1 MINRDFTKSNKHYI
15 NQNKIVLIILSAILV
30 LGLVM
35 LCVLGFK
42 GGTEVSGYNTF
53 SVRLGTTYQADK
65 LDDYTDIIESN
76 LNEQKANLISVQV
89 TGEGSYTTLV
99 VKFEGDVKDEFA
111 LTTWL
116 SNDLV
121 VSVSNISEV
130 SHVSASL
137 TGKDYIYTVAAGL
150 IIVALATIFVA
161 FRYNLACAITALGTS
176 ILGVALLLAFTVIFR
191 LTINSSFL
199 AINMI
204 TLLLILGE
212 NIMVFDSLEKERAK
226 LKDKNDRSTQLTN
239 TLNANAFRQKF
250 MYCSIFAIAL
260 IFVILMPAT
269 IKQAS
274 ILVLFATIVSM
285 FITVYAIPFVWCLTI
300 PQVNDKIRVKKEK
313 TIKAQQTVEVVEGE
327 LEQNYTENQVIEVK
341 EDGGEDSLSSDDNIT
356 IE

>member
-1 MINRDFTKSNKHYI
+1 MHRDFTKSNKHYI

-30 LGLVM
+30 LGIVM

-260 IFVILMPAT
+260 ST
-269 IKQAS
+269 YC
-274 ILVLFATIVSM
+274 LVA
-285 FITVYAIPFVWCLTI
+285 
-300 PQVNDKIRVKKEK
+300 
-313 TIKAQQTVEVVEGE
+313 
-327 LEQNYTENQVIEVK
+327 
-341 EDGGEDSLSSDDNIT
+341 
-356 IE
+356 